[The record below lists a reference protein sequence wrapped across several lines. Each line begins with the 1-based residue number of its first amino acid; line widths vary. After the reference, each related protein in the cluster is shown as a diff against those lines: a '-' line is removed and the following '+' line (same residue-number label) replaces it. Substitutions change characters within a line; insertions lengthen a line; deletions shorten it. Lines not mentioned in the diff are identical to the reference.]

1 MAADKFYAEK
11 VHQTMVKLFH
21 YLHRFKLLPIG
32 FEMKKNEKILMLK
45 TFMILK

>member
-32 FEMKKNEKILMLK
+32 FEMKNKKMLMLE